1 MYLSLLS
8 IGIGAALGAW
18 LRWFF
23 ALKFNSIFQN
33 IPLGTALV
41 NFIGAFIIGF
51 SVNFFAASALNPNY
65 KLFVITGFCGAL
77 TTFSTFSMEVITLL
91 QNGKVDYAIF
101 AIAIHVLGSL
111 LFTGIGIY
119 TYQLTVNH

>member
-51 SVNFFAASALNPNY
+51 SGRSFLYDGV
-65 KLFVITGFCGAL
+65 L
-77 TTFSTFSMEVITLL
+77 TMSWRF
-91 QNGKVDYAIF
+91 
-101 AIAIHVLGSL
+101 
-111 LFTGIGIY
+111 
-119 TYQLTVNH
+119 